1 MKKMSEYDRERVPSA
16 GYPQSA
22 GPSVVDSLRAIADDK
37 SLVLFN
43 AIALAGGNDTEILV
57 KKIGLTKKQYY
68 SRISAMVRN
77 NLISRKNRLYHLT
90 SFGMIVYDAQMMI
103 GRGVSTF
110 WKLKAIDSLETDH
123 KLPMNE
129 RNKIINTLIDNQDI
143 IKILVKES

>member
-1 MKKMSEYDRERVPSA
+1 MIKVSEHNRESVPSA

-43 AIALAGGNDTEILV
+43 AIALTGGSDTDILV

-68 SRISAMVRN
+68 SRITALVKS
-77 NLISRKNRLYHLT
+77 NLISRKNRRYHLT

-123 KLPMNE
+123 KLPLNE

-143 IKILVKES
+143 IEILVKEP